1 MTWASTKEGDSV
13 ARLGGWWEKHTDGE
27 MIVKGVIECWEGVEG
42 REGNSHNLLV
52 KANARVEQPV
62 IMT

>member
-1 MTWASTKEGDSV
+1 M
-13 ARLGGWWEKHTDGE
+13 
-27 MIVKGVIECWEGVEG
+27 KGVIECWKVVEG
-42 REGNSHNLLV
+42 REGNSHNLLA